1 MYWNDGDMTQQP
13 PGVTKLEYAYP
24 CVDDQLADPNSLLN
38 YCKAVN
44 HARLASPLI
53 ARGEN
58 TFVYSDK
65 SVVLMKRELDGKCCW
80 IAMNFAKSAA
90 NTVDIPATGLTIVS
104 DLAALEGNASLTKG
118 EGVTTVT
125 LPPYGIAVIE

>member
-1 MYWNDGDMTQQP
+1 MLPHRGSISQP
-13 PGVTKLEYAYP
+13 KRKDKPASTNP
-24 CVDDQLADPNSLLN
+24 TRNI
-38 YCKAVN
+38 
-44 HARLASPLI
+44 SPLI

-58 TFVYSDK
+58 TFLYSDK
-65 SVVLMKRELDGKCCW
+65 NIVLMKRELNGECCY

-90 NTVDIPATGLTIVS
+90 NTVEIPATGLTIVS
-104 DLAALEGNASLTKG
+104 DLVALEGNATLTEG